1 MSEQAALLQG
11 DTQSTVKHDEKE
23 APAAE
28 LARQS
33 WSLPKLDSLG
43 KIGDQMKDAGI
54 TFNKDEGKLKFDL
67 ESKHDTWLQ
76 VGALSYHS
84 KRDGNY
90 NEQNYG
96 IGILRRIDDESAFAV
111 GYYKNSIHRDT
122 FYATYHYT
130 PYEIGPV
137 KLGMQVGLVTGYK
150 ALGGAPVPLLLPLAT
165 IEGKRSAVDLTCI
178 PAFGGASAVC
188 AAQFRFKFE

>member
-11 DTQSTVKHDEKE
+11 DTQSIVKQDEKE
-23 APAAE
+23 ALGAD

-33 WSLPKLDSLG
+33 WSLPKWDNIG

-54 TFNKDEGKLKFDL
+54 TFDKREGKLNFDL
-67 ESKHDTWLQ
+67 ESKKDTWLQ
-76 VGALSYHS
+76 VGALSYHQN
-84 KRDGNY
+84 RDGNY
-90 NEQNYG
+90 NERNYG

-130 PYEIGPV
+130 PYELGPV
-137 KLGMQVGLVTGYK
+137 KLGMQVGLVSGYK

-165 IEGKRSAVDLTCI
+165 IEGKRTAVDLTCI
-178 PAFGGASAVC
+178 PSFGGASAVC
-188 AAQFRFKFE
+188 AAQFRFKFD

>member
-11 DTQSTVKHDEKE
+11 DLQSKGQQEIKE
-23 APAAE
+23 SPGAE
-28 LARQS
+28 LARQT
-33 WSLPKLDSLG
+33 WSLPKLETLG
-43 KIGDQMKDAGI
+43 KIGDQMKEAGI
-54 TFNKDEGKLKFDL
+54 TFDKNETKLKFDL

-84 KRDGNY
+84 NRDGNY
-90 NEQNYG
+90 NEKNYG
-96 IGILRRIDDESAFAV
+96 IGLLRRLDDESAFAV

-137 KLGMQVGLVTGYK
+137 KLGLQVGLVTGYK
-150 ALGGAPVPLLLPLAT
+150 ALGGGPVPLLLPLAT
-165 IEGKRSAVDLTCI
+165 IEGKRTAVDLTCI
-178 PAFGGASAVC
+178 PAFGGASSVC
-188 AAQFRFKFE
+188 AAQFRFKFD